1 MQQSSGKLTH
11 KRGLPG
17 SAGFRSFLTGLE
29 QISTL
34 ILNPTKFPAKHDVLF
49 VASLSDITVPSDKG
63 FLSQYLHP
71 YVLATQSLDLS
82 SIVIL
87 RPNTSG
93 RFAKRTAYKIT
104 LFPRISNLRLMRKIL
119 GAIFYGK
126 ALLGGVES
134 KLRGAIR
141 SESPTWDKVLR
152 AVSPKLVIGI
162 GLSDDLCESARALS
176 IQTIEVQH
184 GFFTEMPKY
193 WKQHLPDYFFCWDTP
208 SAAKASVAGLNSVVA
223 GHPFD
228 TLVASR
234 KSSIQDSSS
243 VVCCVGLSWD
253 EKGTVDSFGSFSP
266 ALLSAAKSL
275 EASGVKLVL
284 RLHPVMSSLSN
295 LKVRRYLREIR
306 NLLPQALIH
315 NPYEVSLL
323 DSIAASSFAL
333 TEASSIAFEFALL
346 GKSTVVLND
355 KARESLS
362 RAVKRRGLSENL
374 IQDLNETS
382 ELTREIKQ
390 QHPKSASPD
399 LRFLLAEILKL

>member
-1 MQQSSGKLTH
+1 MQEISGQRTH
-11 KRGLPG
+11 KRGLSGP
-17 SAGFRSFLTGLE
+17 AGFRSLLTGLE
-29 QISTL
+29 QIL
-34 ILNPTKFPAKHDVLF
+34 RVILNPTKLPTKHDILF

-82 SIVIL
+82 SIFIV

-93 RFAKRTAYKIT
+93 GLAKRTAYKIT
-104 LFPRISNLRLMRKIL
+104 LFPRISNLRLMKTIL
-119 GAIFYGK
+119 RAIFYGK

-134 KLRGAIR
+134 ELRRAIR
-141 SESPTWDKVLR
+141 SGSPSWDEVLR

-162 GLSDDLCESARALS
+162 GLSDDLCKSARALS

-193 WKQHLPDYFFCWDTP
+193 WKQYLPDYFFCWDTS

-228 TLVASR
+228 PLVASR
-234 KSSIQDSSS
+234 ELSIQASSS

-253 EKGTVDSFGSFSP
+253 ENGTVDSFGSFSP
-266 ALLSAAKSL
+266 SLLSAAKGL
-275 EASGVKLVL
+275 EASGAKLVL

-295 LKVRRYLREIR
+295 LKVRKYLREIR

-323 DSIAASSFAL
+323 DTIAASSFAL
-333 TEASSIAFEFALL
+333 TESSSIAFDFALL
-346 GKSTVVLND
+346 GKSTIVLND

-362 RAVKRRGLSENL
+362 RAIKGRGLSENL
-374 IQDLNETS
+374 IQDIDETS

-390 QHPKSASPD
+390 QHPKGASPD
-399 LRFLLAEILKL
+399 LRFLLAEILKR